1 MICRRARLGA
11 PETPAAADA
20 LRCTANYLLQPSQ
33 TQLRC
38 SKQPASERKRP
49 VLCHTCSSRSRK
61 PQSCHEP
68 TRQVERAIIAHQSEA
83 PDCHHPSRH
92 LEGVV
97 FQSGWKILPYAT
109 PCSRRKGAKGLELS
123 GHAACRG
130 RRCLEYPL
138 KSHMRKVEPNFD
150 IEKLPPSQPEP
161 KAAVLGST
169 TALGLFASIQQK
181 ATLLF

>member
-49 VLCHTCSSRSRK
+49 VLRHTCSSRSRK

-109 PCSRRKGAKGLELS
+109 PCSRRKRCKGSRVVWTCCVQRTPLSRVSAKVSHAQSGTELR
-123 GHAACRG
+123 H
-130 RRCLEYPL
+130 
-138 KSHMRKVEPNFD
+138 RKTATF
-150 IEKLPPSQPEP
+150 
-161 KAAVLGST
+161 ST
-169 TALGLFASIQQK
+169 
-181 ATLLF
+181 